1 MAGEREETV
10 MTNRRKWDAK
20 TKAMIVMQGLKGTPV
35 ADICTEHEISQA
47 QYYQWRDRF
56 MKQLSQVFENT
67 EKKQAS
73 LEKENERLKKMIGE
87 LTVELKK
94 TEEWLK

>member
-1 MAGEREETV
+1 M
-10 MTNRRKWDAK
+10 NRRKWDAK
-20 TKAMIVMQGLKGTPV
+20 TKALIVLEGLKGREV
-35 ADICTEHEISQA
+35 SEICLEYQISQA

-56 MKQLSQVFENT
+56 LTHMPQLFISADKQDKHL
-67 EKKQAS
+67 A
-73 LEKENERLKKMIGE
+73 KENARLRRMIGD